1 MPMTD
6 LLDLAFSSPKAATTT
21 TTTTSSS
28 SESTPLLASTSKELA
43 DDVDRDVVQFEDFGQ
58 GMLDEIAQSAE
69 HVRMW
74 YYPQSDQVMIARANR
89 TYEVSCPCILLRSCQ
104 QSSQLHA

>member
-6 LLDLAFSSPKAATTT
+6 LLDLVFPPKAATATT

-28 SESTPLLASTSKELA
+28 LESTPLLASTSKELA
-43 DDVDRDVVQFEDFGQ
+43 DDVDREVVQFEDFGQ

-89 TYEVSCPCILLRSCQ
+89 TYEVSCPCTLFQSCQ
-104 QSSQLHA
+104 QRSSPYP